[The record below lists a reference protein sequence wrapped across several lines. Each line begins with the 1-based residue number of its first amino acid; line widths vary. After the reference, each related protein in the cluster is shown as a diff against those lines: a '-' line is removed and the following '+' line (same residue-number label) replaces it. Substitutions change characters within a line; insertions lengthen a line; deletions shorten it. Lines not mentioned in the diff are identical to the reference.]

1 MTHLALTVWQP
12 WAWLIVQGY
21 KDVENRPWATAHR
34 GTLLIHAGRR
44 FDPDFDWEW
53 VQALLRRDYNAV
65 MPSDP
70 TAYPLGGIVGRVEV
84 VACAR
89 RGERVDNWTPGR
101 GFIEDSPWFTGPLGW
116 ALRRAQARAWTPC
129 RGQQGLFRPDYGA
142 AVYPRAAARKRGR
155 G

>member
-1 MTHLALTVWQP
+1 MTHAALTIWQP
-12 WAWLIVQGY
+12 WAWLICHGY
-21 KDVENRPWATAHR
+21 KDVENRRHGTVYR
-34 GTLLIHAGRR
+34 GTLLIHAGRT

-53 VQALLRRDYNAV
+53 AQALLSREHKVV
-65 MPSDP
+65 MPTDP
-70 TAYPLGGIVGRVEV
+70 DGYPLGGIVGRATL
-84 VACAR
+84 VACAQ
-89 RGERVDNWTPGR
+89 RGDRVDGWHRNR